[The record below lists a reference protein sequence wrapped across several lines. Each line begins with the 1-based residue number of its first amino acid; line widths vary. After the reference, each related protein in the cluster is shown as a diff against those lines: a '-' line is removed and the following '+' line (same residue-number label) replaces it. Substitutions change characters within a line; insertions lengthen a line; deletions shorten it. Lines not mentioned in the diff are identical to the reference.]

1 MQKSHRVIPLKAR
14 QIGRIFAFFARETM
28 IFFTTFVIL
37 KKSGSMFQKATK
49 SSVAEG
55 ASINLIGSG
64 TSITGDITSNGD
76 VRIDG
81 NLKGNISIT
90 GKLVIGPS
98 GTLEGNV
105 QCQNAD
111 ISGEVKGKLNV
122 TELLSLKA
130 TARLLGDI
138 VTGKISVE
146 PNATFTGT
154 CNMGAVV
161 KTISNGAEP
170 KQETAKTA

>member
-1 MQKSHRVIPLKAR
+1 
-14 QIGRIFAFFARETM
+14 
-28 IFFTTFVIL
+28 
-37 KKSGSMFQKATK
+37 MFQKANK
-49 SSVAEG
+49 STVAES

-64 TSITGDITSNGD
+64 TSIVGDISSNGD

-81 NLKGNISIT
+81 TLKGNISIS

-98 GTLEGNV
+98 GSLEGNV

-111 ISGEVKGKLNV
+111 ISGEVNGKVNV

-130 TARLLGDI
+130 TAKLLGDI
-138 VTGKISVE
+138 VTGKISIE

-161 KTISNGAEP
+161 KNISNGAEP
-170 KQETAKTA
+170 KPETAKAAKTA

>member
-1 MQKSHRVIPLKAR
+1 
-14 QIGRIFAFFARETM
+14 
-28 IFFTTFVIL
+28 
-37 KKSGSMFQKATK
+37 MFQKATK
-49 SSVAEG
+49 SSVMEG
-55 ASINLIGSG
+55 ASINLIGNG

-130 TARLLGDI
+130 TAKMLGDI
-138 VTGKISVE
+138 VTGKFSVE

-161 KTISNGAEP
+161 KNISNGAAP